1 MQFETGQ
8 APVAFPKR
16 CPGCARPTQML
27 DSFRDLFTTFVR
39 LLLRLWDS
47 LPGSDFGCLSCRWV
61 QILADRPLDA
71 AWWCLKGHEVDQRTV
86 LLWLPG
92 GAFLAQQPTAWL
104 FARRLLPQLATTAA
118 AVPRVLEMR
127 LRDRTWLGNAL
138 EIELKYSL
146 PTNPSTTLQQ
156 ARAAVQ
162 WLKSQGC
169 RVILAGDSAG
179 GYICIQALLA
189 EDMPGVLG
197 GVALCPWL
205 DFTFSGA
212 SHRAAR
218 CFLQQRWLEGARDEF
233 LGSADLEVAK
243 KWSLCFSLTA
253 AQQQK
258 LRDLKLLVVSC
269 DLDLVHSDA
278 KRFAQLADTV
288 QYLEV
293 AGFHDALLLP
303 VFHDP
308 SHQRAFEQIADFVQ
322 KMLKG

>member
-1 MQFETGQ
+1 MSLSLPFPPWWLCSILFAPLRWFQ
-8 APVAFPKR
+8 ANFP
-16 CPGCARPTQML
+16 
-27 DSFRDLFTTFVR
+27 DLFTTSVR

-47 LPGSDFGCLSCRWV
+47 VPGSDFGCLSCRWV

-71 AWWCLKGHEVDQRTV
+71 AWWCLKGHEVDERTV

-92 GAFLAQQPTAWL
+92 GAFLAQQPTGWL

-118 AVPRVLEMR
+118 AVPRVLE
-127 LRDRTWLGNAL
+127 
-138 EIELKYSL
+138 LKYSL

-156 ARAAVQ
+156 VRAAVQ

-169 RVILAGDSAG
+169 RVILSGDSAG
-179 GYICIQALLA
+179 GYMCIQALLA
-189 EDMPGVLG
+189 DMPGVLG

-212 SHRAAR
+212 SHRDAR
-218 CFLQQRWLEGARDEF
+218 CFLQQRWLEAARDEF

-243 KWSLCFSLTA
+243 KWSLCFALTPS
-253 AQQQK
+253 QQQK
-258 LRDLKLLVVSC
+258 LRDSKVMVVSC
-269 DLDLVHSDA
+269 DLDLVQSDA
-278 KRFAQLADTV
+278 KRFAQLATV

-308 SHQRAFEQIADFVQ
+308 SHQRAFEQIAEIGRAHV
-322 KMLKG
+322 